1 MLAVVK
7 FFVMEAN
14 TMSNTSSHVPDA
26 QQVKSFLLG
35 LQQNICQRLELLDG
49 KATSFFYG
57 TGEFF
62 LELIKGLVRRDVDAV
77 EACVSLGQ
85 IVCRSVDQVD
95 REQARTVGSR
105 RSLQSFEPLLKKG
118 ILCT

>member
-49 KATSFFYG
+49 KATFKADSWEREEGGGG
-57 TGEFF
+57 TSRV
-62 LELIKGLVRRDVDAV
+62 LTQ
-77 EACVSLGQ
+77 GQ
-85 IVCRSVDQVD
+85 VF
-95 REQARTVGSR
+95 EQAGVNFSHVMGAAMPASATAHRPGRGRAALPRCARHAPTGSW
-105 RSLQSFEPLLKKG
+105 E
-118 ILCT
+118 